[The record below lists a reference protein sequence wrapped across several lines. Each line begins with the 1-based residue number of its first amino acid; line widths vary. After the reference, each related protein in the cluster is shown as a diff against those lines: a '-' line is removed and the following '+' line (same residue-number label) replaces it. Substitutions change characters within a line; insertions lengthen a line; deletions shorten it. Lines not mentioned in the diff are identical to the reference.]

1 MANKKSKE
9 LSELETLDNKQDV
22 KKHDREDM
30 REITKS
36 SIKKRT
42 LSFNVL
48 TRTESYLLY

>member
-22 KKHDREDM
+22 KSMIEDM

-36 SIKKRT
+36 SIKK
-42 LSFNVL
+42 NIII
-48 TRTESYLLY
+48 